1 MVRKVHTGQF
11 FCKNQNMANEN
22 ARRIEYEEGMFIVEM
37 PYEVEYPVC
46 SSEGWQTYEFKS
58 RIATKK
64 EMKVIR
70 ERKLKED
77 EAKGIYHPFTSL

>member
-1 MVRKVHTGQF
+1 VARKVHTGQF
-11 FCKNQNMANEN
+11 FCKNQDIANEN
-22 ARRIEYEEGMFIVEM
+22 ARRIEYEDGMLMVEM
-37 PYEVEYPVC
+37 PYEVDFPIC
-46 SSEGWQTYEFKS
+46 HAEGWQTYEFKS

-77 EAKGIYHPFTSL
+77 EAKGIYHPFTSN